1 MKLVFFG
8 TGAFAVPS
16 LEALV
21 ATRRH
26 AIACVTQPD
35 RPQGRGL
42 QLVASPVHAAAVAL
56 GIPVE
61 TPEELASLEAAW
73 QRQPPDLGVVIDY
86 GRLIRP
92 GLLQVPRLGWL
103 GVHPSLLP
111 KYRGASPV
119 AWTILSGDTETGVT
133 IFRLNERM
141 DAGDVLAQE
150 RVAIGPRETAPQL
163 LDRLAIFGAR
173 VLVRVVDRLAQG
185 ERWGAPQVEAEAT
198 EAPKLTKAMG
208 RIRWSDPAPAIDRLV
223 RAMNAWP
230 GASTTWRGQI
240 VRIWESDVE
249 DEAASSAT
257 PGAVAAVSPEGL
269 VVHAGQGRVAIR
281 ELQLE
286 GRRRMRVREFLAGHP
301 VTVGERLGSEQAN
314 VEGAT

>member
-1 MKLVFFG
+1 MKLMFVG

-16 LEALV
+16 LEALA

-26 AIACVTQPD
+26 AIACVTQPG

-42 QLVASPVHAAAVAL
+42 QPIASPVHAAAVAL
-56 GIPVE
+56 GVPVE

-92 GLLQVPRLGWL
+92 KLLHVARLGWL

-119 AWTILSGDTETGVT
+119 AWTILNGDTETGVT
-133 IFRLNERM
+133 IFWLNERM

-150 RVAIGPRETAPQL
+150 RVAIGPRETAPYL
-163 LDRLAIFGAR
+163 LDRLALLGAN

-185 ERWGAPQVEAEAT
+185 ERWGTPQVEVEAT

-208 RIRWSDPAPAIDRLV
+208 RIRWSDSALAIDRLV
-223 RAMNAWP
+223 RATHPWP
-230 GASTTWRGQI
+230 GASTIWRGQT
-240 VRIWESDVE
+240 VRIWASDVE
-249 DEAASSAT
+249 QETAPSDT
-257 PGAVAAVSPEGL
+257 PGAVAAVSPEGV
-269 VVHAGQGRVAIR
+269 VVHTGQGHLVIR

-286 GRRRMRVREFLAGHP
+286 GRRRMRVREFLAGHE
-301 VTVGERLGSEQAN
+301 VRVGEKLGNE
-314 VEGAT
+314 E